1 MLTDEE
7 RRLVAENRGHDPAKL
22 ALSLRSSAV
31 VRPAIVAQQVDA
43 YNRLEGKVPSWA
55 VHNGLEFPFPVAI
68 QQCSS
73 EPLARFRKALAA
85 DAKSVIDL
93 TGGLGVD
100 CYFMGQGKES
110 VTYVEASAEA
120 VKAAQW
126 NFNVLGVKNTTF
138 VNQTAEEYV
147 DHLVEQGGRADL
159 IFIDP
164 SRRGVNGERV
174 YKLEDCA
181 PDVTKLAPLME
192 KVADRI
198 VVKLSPLLD
207 ISQTLAQ
214 LPNATDIYA
223 IGHGGECK
231 DIVVCLT
238 PGRKDCERQTIH
250 AITLDD
256 DGECATHIRFT
267 RSEECATAGNI
278 ATSAPTAGDY
288 LFVPSA
294 AIMKAGPYNILSAQ
308 YGVKLI
314 ARGTHI
320 YTSDADIADFPGR
333 RFKVTGA
340 FDLSKRSIAGLRKTT
355 DSASIA
361 VRNFPLA
368 ADALRKKLKLGES
381 SEHFLFGVTGSDGRP
396 LLLLCA
402 KAK

>member
-22 ALSLRSSAV
+22 ALSLRGSAV
-31 VRPAIVAQQVDA
+31 VRPALVAQQVDA
-43 YNRLEGKVPSWA
+43 YNRLGGKVPSWA
-55 VHNGLEFPFPVAI
+55 GYDGLEFPFPVAI

-73 EPLARFRKALAA
+73 EPLARFRKALAG

-100 CYFMGQGKES
+100 CYFMGQGRES
-110 VTYVEASAEA
+110 VTYVDASSEA
-120 VKAAQW
+120 VSAAQW
-126 NFNVLGVKNTTF
+126 NFAILGVRNTAF
-138 VNQTAEEYV
+138 VNQTAEKYV
-147 DHLVEQGGRADL
+147 DLLVEQGRRADL

-174 YKLEDCA
+174 YKLQDCA
-181 PDVTKLAPLME
+181 PDVTKLAPLMME
-192 KVADRI
+192 VADR
-198 VVKLSPLLD
+198 VMVKLSPLLD

-231 DIVVCLT
+231 DIVVCLAANS
-238 PGRKDCERQTIH
+238 KDCDSQTIH
-250 AITLDD
+250 AVTLND
-256 DGECATHIRFT
+256 DGQCATHIRFS
-267 RSEECATAGNI
+267 RSEECATVGDI

-294 AIMKAGPYNILSAQ
+294 AIMKAGPFNILSAQ
-308 YGVKLI
+308 YGAKLI
-314 ARGTHI
+314 ARDTHV
-320 YTSDADIADFPGR
+320 YTSDADIVDFPGR

-340 FDLSKRSIAGLRKTT
+340 FDLSKRSIAELRKTT
-355 DSASIA
+355 GSASIA

-396 LLLLCA
+396 LMLLCA
-402 KAK
+402 KVK